1 MKQKMIGEGAYGCV
15 HKPSL
20 HCSHASLHNFNYSS
34 YVSKLMTTAHAQSEL
49 AEFIV
54 IGNLDKKNEYHL
66 GKPFLCNPV
75 LDKDAI
81 KAIKPCEHVTL
92 KAVEAN
98 PTNYSLLLLK
108 YGGPDLKIFNEKM
121 NNDLW
126 IKPNGKNNREKVD
139 NFWLGIHDLFRGLL
153 FFKKNGLV
161 HNDLKPQNI
170 LFNPTT
176 SKFKYIDFGIMR
188 TKLQLKLASS
198 NSQNSMAIFHWSF
211 PFDCAYM
218 NKNRYNIFRNMS
230 DKQQD
235 DVNQELID
243 LILLDTRHS
252 TTLPIKKPL
261 SFEILFAYLEASGR
275 VPKDMTAYEYIDS
288 FYLGLKN
295 MVKDNSYEK
304 NLNIFIDSIDV
315 YGLGFTLQFMANSF
329 HRNGAIDTNTWGI
342 MFDLFSQMWDFNPET
357 RVIDL
362 ELLITEYETLLRQMG
377 VLTRLKKSFV
387 DHKVVQAQPD
397 EEPIV
402 QLLRG
407 REHALSPEL
416 EAYANK
422 DVLEITVKCPENKE
436 FNPITKRCTHK
447 CKPGILRNA
456 DFKCVK
462 AKTAK
467 VAKVVAVKVAKVPK
481 VKEPKVKALKACL
494 ENQVRHPETNRCVAK
509 CKAGFVRNDKFKC
522 VKVKT
527 AKVVKVK
534 AVKVPKVKTVK
545 VKSVK
550 ECLENQD
557 RNPIS
562 NRCVSK
568 CKANFIRDDKFK
580 CVSVKVPKAV
590 AVNIQC
596 PENQERN
603 PVTKRCVSKCKT
615 GFSRDYNFKCKKTKK
630 QLPTANANATG
641 SKWWQNL

>member
-66 GKPFLCNPV
+66 GKPFLCKPK

-98 PTNYSLLLLK
+98 PVNYSLLLLK

-153 FFKKNGLV
+153 FFKKHGLV

-170 LFNPTT
+170 LFDPIT

-188 TKLQLKLASS
+188 TKLQLKLVSS
-198 NSQNSMAIFHWSF
+198 NSQNSMAVFHWSF

-218 NKNRYNIFRNMS
+218 NKNQYNKFKNMS
-230 DKQQD
+230 EKQQD

-243 LILLDTRHS
+243 LILLDS
-252 TTLPIKKPL
+252 GEPTTLPITKPK
-261 SFEILFAYLEASGR
+261 SFEIVFAYLEESGR
-275 VPKDMTAYEYIDS
+275 VPKDMTAYGYIDS

-315 YGLGFTLQFMANSF
+315 YGLGITLQFMANSF
-329 HRNGAIDTNTWGI
+329 HRNKAIDVKTWGI
-342 MFDLFSQMWDFNPET
+342 MLDFFSKMWDFNPET
-357 RVIDL
+357 RILDL
-362 ELLITEYETLLRQMG
+362 ELLITEYEILLRQIG
-377 VLTRLKKSFV
+377 VLNRLKKSFV
-387 DHKVVQAQPD
+387 DHKVVPTPKN
-397 EEPIV
+397 EEHNLN
-402 QLLRG
+402 LLRG

-416 EAYANK
+416 EKIADQDAIE
-422 DVLEITVKCPENKE
+422 LIVKCPETKE

-481 VKEPKVKALKACL
+481 VKEPKVKEPKVLKACL

-545 VKSVK
+545 VLKA
-550 ECLENQD
+550 CTENQD

-562 NRCVSK
+562 NQCVSK
-568 CKANFIRDDKFK
+568 CKANFVRDDKFK
-580 CVSVKVPKAV
+580 CVSVKVPKVV

-596 PENQERN
+596 PENQKRN

-630 QLPTANANATG
+630 QLPTANAVG

>member
-34 YVSKLMTTAHAQSEL
+34 YVSKLMTTAHAQTEL
-49 AEFIV
+49 AEFVV

-66 GKPFLCNPV
+66 GKPFLCKPV

-139 NFWLGIHDLFRGLL
+139 NFWLGIHDLFRGLI

-176 SKFKYIDFGIMR
+176 SKFKFIDFGIMS
-188 TKLQLKLASS
+188 TKEKLKIESS
-198 NSQNSMAIFHWSF
+198 TSQNSMAVFHWSF

-218 NKNRYNIFRNMS
+218 NKSQYTSFKYMS
-230 DKQQD
+230 DKRQD
-235 DVNQELID
+235 DVNQKLID
-243 LILLDTRHS
+243 LILLDGPETI
-252 TTLPIKKPL
+252 TLPPIRKPK
-261 SFEILFAYLEASGR
+261 SFEILFAYLQESGR
-275 VPKDMTAYEYIDS
+275 VPKDMTAYGYIDS

-295 MVKDNSYEK
+295 MVKDHSYEH
-304 NLNIFIDSIDV
+304 NLDIFIDSIDV
-315 YGLGFTLQFMANSF
+315 FGLGFTLQFMANSF
-329 HRNGAIDTNTWGI
+329 KRNGAIELNDWVS
-342 MFDLFSQMWDFNPET
+342 MYDLFRKMWDFNPET

-387 DHKVVQAQPD
+387 DHKVVPVLKN

-416 EAYANK
+416 EAYADQ
-422 DVLEITVKCPENKE
+422 DVLRIVPPIQCPENKV
-436 FNPITKRCTHK
+436 FNPLTKR
-447 CKPGILRNA
+447 
-456 DFKCVK
+456 CVK

-467 VAKVVAVKVAKVPK
+467 IAKVAK
-481 VKEPKVKALKACL
+481 VKEPKVLKVKEPKVLKVKEPKVLKACL
-494 ENQVRHPETNRCVAK
+494 ENQERNPESQRCVSK
-509 CKAGFVRNDKFKC
+509 CKAGFLRNEKFKC

-534 AVKVPKVKTVK
+534 AIKVPKVKTVK
-545 VKSVK
+545 VLKA
-550 ECLENQD
+550 CLENQD
-557 RNPIS
+557 RNPTS

-568 CKANFIRDDKFK
+568 CKPGFVRDDKFK
-580 CVSVKVPKAV
+580 CVAVKTAKVPKVLIAPP
-590 AVNIQC
+590 IQC

-603 PVTKRCVSKCKT
+603 PITKRCVANCKAN
-615 GFSRDYNFKCKKTKK
+615 FIRDHNFKCKKTKK
-630 QLPTANANATG
+630 LLPTANVN
-641 SKWWQNL
+641 WWQKL